1 MDCGAGASLIY
12 YATRINVS
20 VHMGAGAKLSPEA
33 FLILTSLAD
42 GTKHGYAIQQDI
54 ARLSGRRLGPGS
66 LYGAIARLE
75 AAGYIA
81 ATESEGPRR
90 PYRLTASGS
99 SALADAVESLQRL
112 ARAAALRLATR

>member
-1 MDCGAGASLIY
+1 LTY
-12 YATRINVS
+12 YATRSSLDIE
-20 VHMGAGAKLSPEA
+20 MAAAGSKLSSEA
-33 FLILTSLAD
+33 FLILTSLAE

-75 AAGYIA
+75 AAGYIV
-81 ATESEGPRR
+81 ATEAEGPRR

-99 SALADAVESLQRL
+99 SALAGAVESLRKVTATAARRL
-112 ARAAALRLATR
+112 AIR

>member
-1 MDCGAGASLIY
+1 MASL
-12 YATRINVS
+12 
-20 VHMGAGAKLSPEA
+20 KLSAEA

-75 AAGYIA
+75 AAGYIS
-81 ATESEGPRR
+81 ATEAEGPRR
-90 PYRLTASGS
+90 PYCLTASGS
-99 SALADAVESLQRL
+99 SALADAVESLQKVTTAASRRL
-112 ARAAALRLATR
+112 AMR

>member
-1 MDCGAGASLIY
+1 MGIHM
-12 YATRINVS
+12 ATS
-20 VHMGAGAKLSPEA
+20 PKLSSEA
-33 FLILTSLAD
+33 LLILTSLAD

-81 ATESEGPRR
+81 ATEAQGPRR
-90 PYRLTASGS
+90 PYRLTASGA
-99 SALADAVESLQRL
+99 SALAEAVESLRRVTTTAACRL
-112 ARAAALRLATR
+112 AMR

>member
-1 MDCGAGASLIY
+1 MASP
-12 YATRINVS
+12 
-20 VHMGAGAKLSPEA
+20 KLSAEA

-75 AAGYIA
+75 AAGYIS
-81 ATESEGPRR
+81 ATEAEGPRR
-90 PYRLTASGS
+90 PYSLTALGS
-99 SALADAVESLQRL
+99 SALADAVESLQKVTTAAARRL
-112 ARAAALRLATR
+112 AMR

>member
-1 MDCGAGASLIY
+1 MAAAGS
-12 YATRINVS
+12 
-20 VHMGAGAKLSPEA
+20 KLSSEA
-33 FLILTSLAD
+33 FLILTSLAE

-75 AAGYIA
+75 AAGYIV
-81 ATESEGPRR
+81 ATEAEGPRR

-99 SALADAVESLQRL
+99 SALAGAVESLRKVTATAARRL
-112 ARAAALRLATR
+112 AIR

>member
-1 MDCGAGASLIY
+1 MAAS
-12 YATRINVS
+12 T
-20 VHMGAGAKLSPEA
+20 KLSSEA

-54 ARLSGRRLGPGS
+54 AGLSGRRLGPGS

-81 ATESEGPRR
+81 ATEAEGPRR
-90 PYRLTASGS
+90 PYRLTPSGLR
-99 SALADAVESLQRL
+99 ALADAVESLRMVTSAAARRL
-112 ARAAALRLATR
+112 AMP